1 MKYRKSYIHYKEK
14 KRDYKDMDEPEKD
27 KSNYKGTGSKNL
39 VNFLDI
45 WWFDR
50 IRLKIF
56 IMKKDNI
63 LWNKN

>member
-1 MKYRKSYIHYKEK
+1 
-14 KRDYKDMDEPEKD
+14 MDEPEKD

>member
-1 MKYRKSYIHYKEK
+1 LQDPFKITFSSLGDKDMKYRKSYIHYKEK

-45 WWFDR
+45 
-50 IRLKIF
+50 
-56 IMKKDNI
+56 
-63 LWNKN
+63 